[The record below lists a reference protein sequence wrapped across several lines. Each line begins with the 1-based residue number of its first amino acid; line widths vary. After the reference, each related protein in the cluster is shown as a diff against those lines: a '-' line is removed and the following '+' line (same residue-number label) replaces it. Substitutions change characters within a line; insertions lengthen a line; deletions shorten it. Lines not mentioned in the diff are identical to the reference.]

1 MEENS
6 MAFMDSMCDFGNLNS
21 EPAALWHRWS
31 FASEPS
37 YHGSYPHHQGDP
49 HHGSVDMGQFMPDF
63 SHGPSPTLFFD
74 HNALGYQPP
83 PISDPTQHGPS
94 ANITES
100 PIYHSPIQY
109 EAKKQKVR
117 HGKRTS
123 VTPPSRRNST
133 KKHQTQRVSVGEIN
147 MNTQEHEEQ
156 SESPQSEID
165 TQAKI
170 KKRESNRRAAIKV
183 QSKKR
188 VLEESLETTEKGMEK
203 AHRELTAQV
212 KGLTDEIHNL
222 KMQLLQHVGCECV
235 LIQEYI
241 HGEANRYIQDISGES
256 GNSTRVS

>member
-1 MEENS
+1 
-6 MAFMDSMCDFGNLNS
+6 MDSMCDFGNLNS
-21 EPAALWHRWS
+21 EPTALWHRWS

-94 ANITES
+94 SNIIES
-100 PIYHSPIQY
+100 PIHHSPIQY
-109 EAKKQKVR
+109 EAKKQKVS

-133 KKHQTQRVSVGEIN
+133 KKHQTQRVSLREIN
-147 MNTQEHEEQ
+147 MNTQEHEEP
-156 SESPQSEID
+156 SESPPSDFD

-183 QSKKR
+183 RSKKR
-188 VLEESLETTEKGMEK
+188 VLEESLETTEKDMEK
-203 AHRELTAQV
+203 TNRELTAQV

-222 KMQLLQHVGCECV
+222 KMQLLQHVGCDCV
-235 LIQEYI
+235 PIQEYI
-241 HGEANRYIQDISGES
+241 TGEANRYIHDISGES

>member
-1 MEENS
+1 
-6 MAFMDSMCDFGNLNS
+6 
-21 EPAALWHRWS
+21 
-31 FASEPS
+31 
-37 YHGSYPHHQGDP
+37 
-49 HHGSVDMGQFMPDF
+49 MGQYMPDL

-94 ANITES
+94 SNIAES
-100 PIYHSPIQY
+100 QIHHSPIQY
-109 EAKKQKVR
+109 EAKRQKVS
-117 HGKRTS
+117 HGRRIS

-133 KKHQTQRVSVGEIN
+133 KKHQTQRVSVREIN
-147 MNTQEHEEQ
+147 MNTQEHEEP
-156 SESPQSEID
+156 SESPPSEID

-183 QSKKR
+183 RSKKK
-188 VLEESLETTEKGMEK
+188 VLEENLETIEKDMEK
-203 AHRELTAQV
+203 TNRELTTQV

-222 KMQLLQHVGCECV
+222 KMQLLQHVGCDCV

-256 GNSTRVS
+256 GHNKRNS

>member
-1 MEENS
+1 
-6 MAFMDSMCDFGNLNS
+6 
-21 EPAALWHRWS
+21 
-31 FASEPS
+31 
-37 YHGSYPHHQGDP
+37 
-49 HHGSVDMGQFMPDF
+49 MGQYMPDL

-94 ANITES
+94 SNITES
-100 PIYHSPIQY
+100 QIHHSPIQY
-109 EAKKQKVR
+109 EAKRQKVR
-117 HGKRTS
+117 HGKRIS

-133 KKHQTQRVSVGEIN
+133 KKHQTQRVSVREIN
-147 MNTQEHEEQ
+147 MNTQEHEEP
-156 SESPQSEID
+156 SESPPSEID

-183 QSKKR
+183 RSKKK
-188 VLEESLETTEKGMEK
+188 VLEENLETIEKDMEK
-203 AHRELTAQV
+203 TNRELTTQV

-222 KMQLLQHVGCECV
+222 KMQLLQHVGCDCV

-256 GNSTRVS
+256 GHNKRNS

>member
-1 MEENS
+1 

-37 YHGSYPHHQGDP
+37 CHGSYPHHQGDP
-49 HHGSVDMGQFMPDF
+49 HEGPVDMGQFMPNF
-63 SHGPSPTLFFD
+63 SHGPSSTLFLD

-83 PISDPTQHGPS
+83 PISDSTQHGPS
-94 ANITES
+94 LNITVS
-100 PIYHSPIQY
+100 PIHHSPIQY
-109 EAKKQKVR
+109 EAKKKKVS

-123 VTPPSRRNST
+123 ITPPSRRNST

-147 MNTQEHEEQ
+147 MNIQEHEEQ
-156 SESPQSEID
+156 SESPPSEID

-183 QSKKR
+183 RSKKR
-188 VLEESLETTEKGMEK
+188 ILEENLETTEKGMEK
-203 AHRELTAQV
+203 TNRELTAQV

-222 KMQLLQHVGCECV
+222 KMQLLQHVGCDCV

-256 GNSTRVS
+256 GHSTRVS

>member
-1 MEENS
+1 
-6 MAFMDSMCDFGNLNS
+6 MAFLDPMCDFANLNS

-49 HHGSVDMGQFMPDF
+49 HQGPVDMGQFMPDF

-94 ANITES
+94 SNITGS
-100 PIYHSPIQY
+100 PIHHSPIQY
-109 EAKKQKVR
+109 KVKKQKVS
-117 HGKRTS
+117 HEKRTS

-133 KKHQTQRVSVGEIN
+133 RKHQGRRASVRELN
-147 MNTQEHEEQ
+147 MNSEECEEL
-156 SESPQSEID
+156 SESPPSELD
-165 TQAKI
+165 TQAKK
-170 KKRESNRRAAIKV
+170 KKRESNRRAAIKIR
-183 QSKKR
+183 SKKR
-188 VLEESLETTEKGMEK
+188 VLEENLETAEKDMEK
-203 AHRELTAQV
+203 TNRELTTQV

-222 KMQLLQHVGCECV
+222 KMQLLQHVGCDCV

-241 HGEANRYIQDISGES
+241 TGEANRYIKI
-256 GNSTRVS
+256 

>member
-49 HHGSVDMGQFMPDF
+49 HQGPVDMGQFMPDF

-83 PISDPTQHGPS
+83 PISDPAQHGPS
-94 ANITES
+94 LNITES
-100 PIYHSPIQY
+100 PIHHSSIQY
-109 EAKKQKVR
+109 EAKKQKVS

-147 MNTQEHEEQ
+147 MNNQEHEEQ
-156 SESPQSEID
+156 SESPPSEID

-183 QSKKR
+183 RSKKR